1 MKNQGLK
8 IISLGM
14 GVQSTCLY
22 YMSSMGEMERADF
35 AIFVDTGR
43 EKKKT
48 LEYLDY
54 LLQWQK
60 DNNGIEILIIRK
72 KDLFKDIMKLNDS
85 AGHRWASIPAFTKNE
100 DGSIGMLRRQCTTEY
115 KIEQIDREIRILYG
129 LAPRKRTP
137 ITMVYKGISLDE
149 IDRMSVPREAWKVS
163 VFPFIG
169 YRVSKKST
177 EKIEGKRMTRQDI
190 IAWYERNG
198 LPIPP
203 KSACVFCPY
212 QSDASYFE
220 MKMNEPEDFAA
231 AVAVDEAI
239 RRPRSQKINNPVFLH
254 RSGVP
259 LADIQFS
266 AGSPDLWAGECSGVC
281 HT

>member
-115 KIEQIDREIRILYG
+115 KIEQIDREIRILCMDLRQGKERPSRWYI
-129 LAPRKRTP
+129 K
-137 ITMVYKGISLDE
+137 E
-149 IDRMSVPREAWKVS
+149 
-163 VFPFIG
+163 
-169 YRVSKKST
+169 YRWMKST
-177 EKIEGKRMTRQDI
+177 ECLCPGKRGRLACSHSLDTGFR
-190 IAWYERNG
+190 RSP
-198 LPIPP
+198 LK
-203 KSACVFCPY
+203 KSKA
-212 QSDASYFE
+212 
-220 MKMNEPEDFAA
+220 K
-231 AVAVDEAI
+231 
-239 RRPRSQKINNPVFLH
+239 
-254 RSGVP
+254 G
-259 LADIQFS
+259 
-266 AGSPDLWAGECSGVC
+266 
-281 HT
+281 